1 MDLRVRRTKKNI
13 RDAFITLATK
23 KKVTKITIK
32 ELAETAMINKATF
45 YLHYQDME
53 DLISHLED
61 EVIQDGLQEIGK
73 ADTIFRHVEKFF
85 HRFSVALERN
95 HQLILILYKNDR
107 THSLQNKML
116 IALKQKIKEENPHIP
131 FNLETDIVIT
141 FMLRGIMD
149 VNLYEEYEDRDMV
162 IKALSNTIKV
172 VTNHY
177 RELVKSGKEF

>member
-1 MDLRVRRTKKNI
+1 MDLRVRRTQKNI

-23 KKVTKITIK
+23 KRVNKITIK

-45 YLHYQDME
+45 YLHYRDME
-53 DLISHLED
+53 DLVSHLED
-61 EVIQDGLQEIGK
+61 EVIEDGIYEIGK
-73 ADTIFRHVEKFF
+73 ADTFFRHVEEFF
-85 HRFSVALERN
+85 QRFSIALERN
-95 HQLILILYKNDR
+95 HKLIQILYKNDR
-107 THSLQNKML
+107 TLSLQNKML
-116 IALKQKIKEENPHIP
+116 TALKQKIKEENPHIP